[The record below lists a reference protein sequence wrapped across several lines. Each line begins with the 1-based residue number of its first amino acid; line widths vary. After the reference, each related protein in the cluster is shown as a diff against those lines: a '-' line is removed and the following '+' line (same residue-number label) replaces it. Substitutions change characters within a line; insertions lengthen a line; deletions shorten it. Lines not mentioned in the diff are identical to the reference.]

1 MEEEE
6 CINCGEVASGTYTLV
21 VPAGALLQDEPLC
34 ESCRTLFKGS
44 RQFEVHEAPV
54 LLRGGDRDEGDELDE
69 ELEPPEL

>member
-1 MEEEE
+1 MEEE
-6 CINCGEVASGTYTLV
+6 CINCGVAASGSYTLV

-34 ESCRTLFKGS
+34 ESCYTLFEGS

-54 LLRGGDRDEGDELDE
+54 LLRGGDRDTEDDLDE